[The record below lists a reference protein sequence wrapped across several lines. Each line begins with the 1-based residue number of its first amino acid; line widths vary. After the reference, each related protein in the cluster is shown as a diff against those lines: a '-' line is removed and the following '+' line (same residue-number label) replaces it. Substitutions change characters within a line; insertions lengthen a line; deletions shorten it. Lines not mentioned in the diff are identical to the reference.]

1 MKGTDS
7 VVKNGIN
14 TQVST
19 NLQCITAMN
28 QYSQEG
34 KSVEVCADYSSL
46 ILQQEARLSLCQYSM
61 FSHS

>member
-28 QYSQEG
+28 QYNQD
-34 KSVEVCADYSSL
+34 KSLEVGPPLHSSK
-46 ILQQEARLSLCQYSM
+46 EARLSLCECDL
-61 FSHS
+61 FSHSW